1 MLLACG
7 DGGDTTMAIAL
18 PLLAAVI
25 YGLPVVIAFR
35 RAEDAAERR
44 VLLALF
50 FVSAAL
56 SLPILLVPDN
66 SPSFTRF
73 FISLAV
79 TGGIGLAVA
88 ARWRKG
94 IAGRAVVV
102 AVAGDVLLPGLITVS
117 FIAALIGGACLE

>member
-7 DGGDTTMAIAL
+7 DGGDTTLAIVL
-18 PLLAAVI
+18 PLLAAAI

-50 FVSAAL
+50 LVSAAL

-88 ARWRKG
+88 AMWRKR

-102 AVAGDVLLPGLITVS
+102 AIAGDVLIPGLITVS